1 MGLPPKAP
9 RPPGKPPGAD
19 VAPGPL
25 SRSCGPDP
33 VAGCTCAGCGAL
45 GGRLAGGASDGLRGV
60 GASWPRPWHRRP
72 CASRRPSLAPRP
84 PVVADPATCHP
95 SPRGGSPLRARMA
108 SVLLWVLNV
117 RARIAASCGS
127 PGRGART
134 DSSVGPRCGAEARQV
149 TGSHAAHTGA
159 GAQRSPE
166 GHSVST
172 GFTHQARQAGRAGH
186 PRAPGGASG
195 RHAAPPGA
203 QQTQGL
209 PRGTGRS
216 QRAHSW
222 ASGRTAQVWRS
233 GCGDAALN
241 AVRKGDKEW
250 RAHPR
255 CACLSCLALGSPRAP
270 CRWPR
275 GGQDIW
281 PATRERRPLAAA
293 G

>member
-25 SRSCGPDP
+25 SRSCGPNP

-117 RARIAASCGS
+117 RAWIAASCGS

-149 TGSHAAHTGA
+149 TGSHGGPH
-159 GAQRSPE
+159 RSWGTAE
-166 GHSVST
+166 
-172 GFTHQARQAGRAGH
+172 
-186 PRAPGGASG
+186 
-195 RHAAPPGA
+195 
-203 QQTQGL
+203 
-209 PRGTGRS
+209 PRGTQCEHRLHPPGP
-216 QRAHSW
+216 AGW
-222 ASGRTAQVWRS
+222 ARGTPQSSGGSFWETRGPS
-233 GCGDAALN
+233 GC
-241 AVRKGDKEW
+241 
-250 RAHPR
+250 
-255 CACLSCLALGSPRAP
+255 
-270 CRWPR
+270 
-275 GGQDIW
+275 
-281 PATRERRPLAAA
+281 PADPGAAA
-293 G
+293 GDRTQPAPTPGHRAELPRSGDQAVEMLL

>member
-1 MGLPPKAP
+1 MSFGGPAAQGPH
-9 RPPGKPPGAD
+9 PPGKPPGAD
-19 VAPGPL
+19 VTPGPL

-84 PVVADPATCHP
+84 PVVADPATCHL

-149 TGSHAAHTGA
+149 TGSHGGPH
-159 GAQRSPE
+159 RSW
-166 GHSVST
+166 
-172 GFTHQARQAGRAGH
+172 
-186 PRAPGGASG
+186 
-195 RHAAPPGA
+195 
-203 QQTQGL
+203 
-209 PRGTGRS
+209 GT
-216 QRAHSW
+216 A
-222 ASGRTAQVWRS
+222 
-233 GCGDAALN
+233 
-241 AVRKGDKEW
+241 E
-250 RAHPR
+250 P
-255 CACLSCLALGSPRAP
+255 
-270 CRWPR
+270 
-275 GGQDIW
+275 
-281 PATRERRPLAAA
+281 
-293 G
+293 

>member
-1 MGLPPKAP
+1 MLMRPLLRSLQLTARAWLPLREVANRGEFRWACRP
-9 RPPGKPPGAD
+9 RPPAPRASLLAMTSPPS
-19 VAPGPL
+19 PL

-95 SPRGGSPLRARMA
+95 SPRGGSPLRVRMV

-149 TGSHAAHTGA
+149 TGSHGGPH
-159 GAQRSPE
+159 RSW
-166 GHSVST
+166 
-172 GFTHQARQAGRAGH
+172 
-186 PRAPGGASG
+186 
-195 RHAAPPGA
+195 
-203 QQTQGL
+203 
-209 PRGTGRS
+209 GT
-216 QRAHSW
+216 A
-222 ASGRTAQVWRS
+222 
-233 GCGDAALN
+233 
-241 AVRKGDKEW
+241 E
-250 RAHPR
+250 P
-255 CACLSCLALGSPRAP
+255 
-270 CRWPR
+270 
-275 GGQDIW
+275 
-281 PATRERRPLAAA
+281 
-293 G
+293 

>member
-1 MGLPPKAP
+1 MLMRPLLRSLQLTARAWLPLREAANRGEFRWACRP
-9 RPPGKPPGAD
+9 RPPAPQASLLALTSP
-19 VAPGPL
+19 PGPL

-149 TGSHAAHTGA
+149 TGSHGGPH
-159 GAQRSPE
+159 RSWGTAE
-166 GHSVST
+166 
-172 GFTHQARQAGRAGH
+172 
-186 PRAPGGASG
+186 
-195 RHAAPPGA
+195 
-203 QQTQGL
+203 
-209 PRGTGRS
+209 PRGTQCEHRLHPPGP
-216 QRAHSW
+216 AGW
-222 ASGRTAQVWRS
+222 ARGTPQSSGGSFWETRGPS
-233 GCGDAALN
+233 GC
-241 AVRKGDKEW
+241 
-250 RAHPR
+250 
-255 CACLSCLALGSPRAP
+255 
-270 CRWPR
+270 
-275 GGQDIW
+275 
-281 PATRERRPLAAA
+281 PADPGAAA
-293 G
+293 GDRTQPAPTPGRRAELPRSGDQAVEMLL